1 MTRWQHN
8 IQNANRYRE
17 QAAKDAEHVWRHV
30 QLILKERGWSSES
43 VMENDV
49 KLFCKHSSELRMI
62 RGSSLAA
69 ELDGKQLPGDV
80 DISMWRKTLVFL
92 LVVFPFL
99 FVPCYPKLKKT

>member
-1 MTRWQHN
+1 MTWHLALY
-8 IQNANRYRE
+8 NAHRYRE

-62 RGSSLAA
+62 RGTSLAA

-80 DISMWRKTLVFL
+80 DISK
-92 LVVFPFL
+92 
-99 FVPCYPKLKKT
+99 